1 MAILSWSNKMPTWE
15 TVRME
20 ERKITATINYP
31 KAFYTSMITMG
42 YVITMG
48 MS

>member
-1 MAILSWSNKMPTWE
+1 MPTWE